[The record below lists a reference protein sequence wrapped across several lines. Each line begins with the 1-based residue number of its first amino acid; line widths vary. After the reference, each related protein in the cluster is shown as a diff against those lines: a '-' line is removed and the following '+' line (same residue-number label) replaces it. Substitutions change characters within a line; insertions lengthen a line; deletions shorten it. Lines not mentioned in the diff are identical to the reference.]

1 MRHMK
6 HQTPLLV
13 LLAMIAFAANSLLC
27 RMALKNTLIDAGTFT
42 TIRLVSGALA
52 LWLIV
57 WYRNGVRLPKGSW
70 LSALALSAYAAGFS
84 YAYVALPAAT
94 GALVLFSAVQLTMI
108 GHGLYAG
115 ERLRALQWVGF
126 VMAFGGLLAL
136 LAPGLEAP
144 PLGSSALML
153 GAGIAWGIYS
163 LRGKRLGPPT
173 LATAGNFLR
182 SVPFALVLLLLMPEQ
197 MAFELNGVL
206 LAVASGVIASGL
218 GYAIWYAALPH
229 ITSTR
234 TATVQLS
241 VPVLATLG
249 GVALLGEPLTLR
261 IVLCSVAILF
271 GIAMVIRKPRGV

>member
-1 MRHMK
+1 MTRS
-6 HQTPLLV
+6 TPLLV

-42 TIRLVSGALA
+42 AIRLVSGALA

-57 WYRNGVRLPKGSW
+57 WYKDGVRLPKGSW
-70 LSALALSAYAAGFS
+70 RSALALFAYAAGFS

-108 GHGLYAG
+108 GYGLYAG
-115 ERLRALQWVGF
+115 ERLRAMQWLGF
-126 VMAFGGLLAL
+126 LLAFAGLVAL
-136 LAPGLEAP
+136 LSPSLEAP
-144 PLGSSALML
+144 PLGSSALMV
-153 GAGIAWGIYS
+153 GAGMAWGVYS

-182 SVPFALVLLLLMPEQ
+182 SVPFALGLLLLMREQ
-197 MAFELNGVL
+197 IAFEFYGVL

-218 GYAIWYAALPH
+218 GYALWYAALPH
-229 ITSTR
+229 ITATR
-234 TATVQLS
+234 AATVQLS

-249 GVALLGEPLTLR
+249 GVALLGEPVTLR
-261 IVLCSVAILF
+261 IVICSVAILS
-271 GIAMVIRKPRGV
+271 GIAIVIRKPRSLS